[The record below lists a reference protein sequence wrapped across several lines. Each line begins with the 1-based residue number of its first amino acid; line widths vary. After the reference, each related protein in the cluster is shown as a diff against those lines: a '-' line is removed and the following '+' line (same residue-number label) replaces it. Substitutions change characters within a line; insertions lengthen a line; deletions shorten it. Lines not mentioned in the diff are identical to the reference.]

1 MTKRN
6 FPNWITAYLEYTRF
20 SESPSKFHFWT
31 AVSVLAGALRRR
43 VWIDQR
49 YFVWIPNFY
58 IIFVARPGI
67 VSKSTTADIGMSL
80 LREVPGI
87 HFGPNSL
94 TWQALI
100 QAMHQSVDTVEI
112 PATGEIFASSAFTIV
127 ASELGSLLDFSDRAM
142 IDVFVDLWDGRK
154 VWSKRTKLDGEELIE
169 NPFINIVGCTT
180 DAWIGEN
187 FSKYLL
193 GGGFTSRTIFVY
205 GKAKRHLVAYP
216 ADQFSAQHSSLRQLL
231 IQDLEAISQLSGE
244 YTLTAEAKQ
253 WGSSWYQEHNA
264 RYTKLNPADEGLA
277 SFLAR
282 KQTFIHKLSM
292 IVAASQRDELII
304 TLEDI
309 KFAAGMVSA
318 IEQEIEDVFG
328 KMGERDNVKDTQY
341 IAAILAHYGG
351 MSQAELFR
359 YAYSRMGKAEF
370 AAAIESLSLAGYIK
384 LAAVGQEI
392 QITWIQK
399 QKAATEEHNIVLP
412 SAT

>member
-1 MTKRN
+1 MSKRN
-6 FPNWITAYLEYTRF
+6 FPNWINAYLEYTRF

-31 AVSVLAGALRRR
+31 AVSVMAGALRRR
-43 VWIDQR
+43 VWIDQK

-154 VWSKRTKLDGEELIE
+154 TWSKRTKLDGEELIE

-244 YTLTAEAKQ
+244 YTLSADAKK
-253 WGSSWYQEHNA
+253 WGSEWYAEHNA
-264 RYTKLNPADEGLA
+264 RYTQLNPADEGLA

-282 KQTFIHKLSM
+282 KQTFIHKLAM
-292 IVAASQRDELII
+292 VLAAAQRDDLLI
-304 TLEDI
+304 TFEDI

-328 KMGERDNVKDTQY
+328 KMGERDEVKDTQLL
-341 IAAILAHYGG
+341 AAILKHHKA
-351 MSQAELFR
+351 MTQQALYR
-359 YAYSRMGKAEF
+359 AVYNRMGTEQF
-370 AAAIESLSLAGYIK
+370 AAALRGLTMANYVK
-384 LAAVGQEI
+384 LQATGNEI
-392 QITWIQK
+392 LITWIK
-399 QKAATEEHNIVLP
+399 D
-412 SAT
+412 

>member
-6 FPNWITAYLEYTRF
+6 FPNWINAYLEYTRF

-43 VWIDQR
+43 VWIDQK

-154 VWSKRTKLDGEELIE
+154 TWSKRTKLDGEELIE

-253 WGSSWYQEHNA
+253 WGSDWYQEHNA
-264 RYTKLNPADEGLA
+264 RYTELNPADEGLA

-282 KQTFIHKLSM
+282 KQTFIHKLAM
-292 IVAASQRDELII
+292 VLAAAQRDDLLI

-328 KMGERDNVKDTQY
+328 KMGERDEVKDTQLL
-341 IAAILAHYGG
+341 AAILKHHKA
-351 MSQAELFR
+351 MTQQALYR
-359 YAYSRMGKAEF
+359 AVYNRMGTDQF
-370 AAAIESLSLAGYIK
+370 AMALKGLTMANYVK
-384 LAAVGQEI
+384 LQATGNEI
-392 QITWIQK
+392 LITWIK
-399 QKAATEEHNIVLP
+399 E
-412 SAT
+412 

>member
-1 MTKRN
+1 MSKRN
-6 FPNWITAYLEYTRF
+6 FPNWINAYLEYTRF

-31 AVSVLAGALRRR
+31 AVSVMAGALRRR
-43 VWIDQR
+43 VWIDQK

-154 VWSKRTKLDGEELIE
+154 TWSKRTKLDGEELIE

-244 YTLTAEAKQ
+244 YTLSADAKK
-253 WGSSWYQEHNA
+253 WGSDWYSEHNA
-264 RYTKLNPADEGLA
+264 RYTELNPADEGLA

-282 KQTFIHKLSM
+282 KQTFIHKLAM
-292 IVAASQRDELII
+292 VLAAAQRDDLLI

-328 KMGERDNVKDTQY
+328 KMGERDEVKDTQLL
-341 IAAILAHYGG
+341 AAILKHHKA
-351 MSQAELFR
+351 MTQQALYR
-359 YAYSRMGKAEF
+359 AVYNRMGTEQF
-370 AAAIESLSLAGYIK
+370 AAALRGLTMANYVK
-384 LAAVGQEI
+384 LQATGNEI
-392 QITWIQK
+392 LITWIK
-399 QKAATEEHNIVLP
+399 D
-412 SAT
+412 